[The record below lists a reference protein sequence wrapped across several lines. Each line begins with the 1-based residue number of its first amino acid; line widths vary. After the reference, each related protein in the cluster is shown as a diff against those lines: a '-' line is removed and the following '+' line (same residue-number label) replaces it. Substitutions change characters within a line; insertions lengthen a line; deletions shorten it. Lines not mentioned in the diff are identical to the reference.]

1 MPMSDQIEFN
11 NPLNVSEFQQKAFE
25 NMRNAEA
32 ENMFDCEYISKV
44 QTELRD
50 TSRAFLLE
58 WIIDVHRKFRLTP
71 ECLYVTQFILDQYL
85 SRQKIM
91 KSELHLLGVSVLLI
105 STKYEEIYPPELRD
119 LLAVSENKF
128 TRDQVLK
135 KEKEILNKL
144 EFKITAPSAYRFL
157 ESYKRCATIF
167 EDKEVFFFAQYILEV
182 SLLDITL
189 MRFKP
194 SELAAS
200 ALILSCKQLKKT
212 DCWTK
217 EMEKFTKYKKSDL
230 SNAIS
235 EVR

>member
-1 MPMSDQIEFN
+1 M
-11 NPLNVSEFQQKAFE
+11 
-25 NMRNAEA
+25 
-32 ENMFDCEYISKV
+32 
-44 QTELRD
+44 
-50 TSRAFLLE
+50 
-58 WIIDVHRKFRLTP
+58 
-71 ECLYVTQFILDQYL
+71 
-85 SRQKIM
+85 
-91 KSELHLLGVSVLLI
+91 HLLGVSVLLI

-135 KEKEILNKL
+135 KEKEILNTL
-144 EFKITAPSAYRFL
+144 QFMVTAPSAYRFL
-157 ESYKRCATIF
+157 ESYRRIAPVF

-194 SELAAS
+194 SELAAAS
-200 ALILSCKQLKKT
+200 LILSCKQLKKI

-217 EMEKFTKYKKSDL
+217 DMEKFTKYKKSDL
-230 SNAIS
+230 TNAIS